1 MKFRYR
7 RWWGVGLMVLAL
19 HAIVIAWLVQ
29 RHHADAA
36 RVNHEVPVSTEVDV
50 GMVDAAPALEKGTEN
65 SGQSVS
71 QNNSTP
77 QSPNNRF
84 SYQGQSGKNSPPQ
97 MQSEPTITH
106 DDGILPAQGNTLK
119 QTVDGINSGV
129 SGNTNRDLN
138 APNNASNG
146 GNGLSGQ
153 KNGAASVVES
163 APKAIVDCSATIK
176 PKNSGSKAGLDVAVW
191 VERTAGGARFVS
203 LVTQAGEGR
212 HYLREVQSAAGRVAF
227 ASNNQQCI
235 GQKVKVK
242 VRVLS

>member
-36 RVNHEVPVSTEVDV
+36 RVNHEVPVSTEVAV
-50 GMVDAAPALEKGTEN
+50 GMVEAVPASEKGTEN

-77 QSPNNRF
+77 QPLNHLSTH
-84 SYQGQSGKNSPPQ
+84 QGQVENNTSRT
-97 MQSEPTITH
+97 QSEPTMSN
-106 DDGILPAQGNTLK
+106 DDGILPAQGNTPK
-119 QTVDGINSGV
+119 QTVGGINSGV
-129 SGNTNRDLN
+129 PVNPNRDLN

-146 GNGLSGQ
+146 GHGLSGQ
-153 KNGAASVVES
+153 KNGAAPVAVS

-191 VERTAGGARFVS
+191 VERTTGGARFVS
-203 LVTQAGEGR
+203 LVNQAGEGR
-212 HYLREVQSAAGRVAF
+212 HYLREVQSAVGRVIF

>member
-29 RHHADAA
+29 RHHADTA
-36 RVNHEVPVSTEVDV
+36 RVIHEVPVSTEVAV
-50 GMVDAAPALEKGTEN
+50 GMVEAVPALDKGTEN

-71 QNNSTP
+71 ENNSTP
-77 QSPNNRF
+77 QSPNNRS
-84 SYQGQSGKNSPPQ
+84 SYQGQSEKNSPPQ
-97 MQSEPTITH
+97 IQREPTITH
-106 DDGILPAQGNTLK
+106 DDGILLAQENMPK
-119 QTVDGINSGV
+119 QTVGGINSGV
-129 SGNTNRDLN
+129 PVNPNRDLN

-146 GNGLSGQ
+146 GHDLSGQ
-153 KNGAASVVES
+153 KNSDVSVAAS

-191 VERTAGGARFVS
+191 VKRAAGGAKFVS
-203 LVTQAGEGR
+203 LVNQAGEGR